1 MNTRKKEIITE
12 ATKLFSQKGYLA
24 TSIQEI
30 VERSGMSKGTF
41 YNYFNSK
48 EELILSC
55 IKHHYELLNEK
66 LNVITNQN
74 LDEKTKFMKQLQAL
88 LEHSFEHRDFTQL
101 QMQEQTLRENEL
113 IRQLLFKVR
122 AQLLTWLHR
131 RLIKVYGDRIS
142 LYALDCATIL
152 KGMLREYISYIVFD
166 QKPVT
171 PEEVIFFLMRRM
183 DAIVVSFTKDEKPL
197 LNEYLMEN
205 FLHVEAL
212 EKQECHKQ
220 IILIISRIRDVIDS
234 LTISQKQRDKLVL
247 SLDAIE
253 HEFSQTQQEPRE
265 HIVQGLLL
273 YMQKQKVLESDL
285 QELSASVE
293 AYF

>member
-1 MNTRKKEIITE
+1 MNKRKKEIITE
-12 ATKLFSQKGYLA
+12 ATKLFSQKGYLT
-24 TSIQEI
+24 TSIQDI

-55 IKHHYELLNEK
+55 IKHHYEMLNEK
-66 LNVITNQN
+66 LNVITNQS
-74 LDEKTKFMKQLQAL
+74 LDEKTKFMKQLQIL
-88 LEHSFEHRDFTQL
+88 LEHAFEHRDFTQM
-101 QMQEQTLRENEL
+101 QMQEQILRENEQ

-122 AQLLTWLHR
+122 AQLLTWLYR
-131 RLIKVYGDRIS
+131 CLIKVYGERIS
-142 LYALDCATIL
+142 TYALDCATIL

-166 QKPVT
+166 QKPVA
-171 PEEVIFFLMRRM
+171 PNEVIAFLIRRM
-183 DAIVVSFTKDEKPL
+183 DAIVVSFTTDEKPL
-197 LNEYLMEN
+197 LNESIMKN
-205 FLHVEAL
+205 FLHVETL
-212 EKQECHKQ
+212 EKQERHKQ
-220 IILIISRIRDVIDS
+220 IILIISRIRDAIDS

-253 HEFSQTQQEPRE
+253 NEFSQTQQEPRE